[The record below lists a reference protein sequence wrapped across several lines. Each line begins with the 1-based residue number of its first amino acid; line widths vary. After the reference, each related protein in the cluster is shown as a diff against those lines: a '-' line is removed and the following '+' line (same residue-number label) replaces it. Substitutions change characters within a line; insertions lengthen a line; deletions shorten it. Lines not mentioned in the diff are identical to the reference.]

1 MCLHKVVQLNIPFLN
16 KPKSPIKIK
25 PKLQSSAQQPKKVL
39 GKAPKWHLE
48 LPRSV
53 YVDIVVGDVKK
64 VLGRDVETLKQ
75 KETYTDFMEEHFG
88 KVK

>member
-1 MCLHKVVQLNIPFLN
+1 MNIPFLS
-16 KPKSPIKIK
+16 KPKNIPKTK
-25 PKLQSSAQQPKKVL
+25 PKLQSSKQQATKVVL
-39 GKAPKWHLE
+39 KAPKWHLE

-64 VLGRDVETLKQ
+64 LIGRDTKSLEA
-75 KETYTDFMEEHFG
+75 KETYKDFMEEHFG

>member
-1 MCLHKVVQLNIPFLN
+1 MNIPFLS
-16 KPKSPIKIK
+16 KPKFTIKIK
-25 PKLQSSAQQPKKVL
+25 PQLQSSKQQAAKMVL
-39 GKAPKWHLE
+39 KAPKWHLE

-64 VLGRDVETLKQ
+64 LIGRDVETLKQ

>member
-1 MCLHKVVQLNIPFLN
+1 MNIPFLS
-16 KPKSPIKIK
+16 KPKNIPKPK
-25 PKLQSSAQQPKKVL
+25 PKLQSSKQQATKVVL
-39 GKAPKWHLE
+39 KPPKWHLE

-75 KETYTDFMEEHFG
+75 KETYKDFMEQYFP
-88 KVK
+88 K

>member
-1 MCLHKVVQLNIPFLN
+1 MNIPFLS

-25 PKLQSSAQQPKKVL
+25 PKLQSSKQQAVKVVL
-39 GKAPKWHLE
+39 KAPKWHLE

-64 VLGRDVETLKQ
+64 LIGRDVETLKQ
-75 KETYTDFMEEHFG
+75 KETYKDFMEEHFG
-88 KVK
+88 SEK